1 MVIMMSEGIV
11 DVRNHLKRIIESSDE
26 KQKEIADKI
35 GISAAHLSKFL
46 NGQEISLWM
55 ALEIVRYLDKD
66 NEVEIMR
73 QCCLEATKK
82 NIKTAFEYAHS
93 KSLDSVTC
101 ILLNKT
107 LDGNNRELKEWAIVY
122 QWQLWSKYNRVYSE
136 VDYLE
141 MLKKLQPNSHDL
153 KTLLQILEMLCF
165 YYSEKYDLSLHYIKK
180 FTLCFL
186 KLKIHLLKKHF

>member
-1 MVIMMSEGIV
+1 M
-11 DVRNHLKRIIESSDE
+11 
-26 KQKEIADKI
+26 
-35 GISAAHLSKFL
+35 
-46 NGQEISLWM
+46 
-55 ALEIVRYLDKD
+55 
-66 NEVEIMR
+66 
-73 QCCLEATKK
+73 
-82 NIKTAFEYAHS
+82 
-93 KSLDSVTC
+93 
-101 ILLNKT
+101 LLNKT

-180 FTLCFL
+180 FTICSQ